1 MIESGNRIALRAA
14 AYFCR
19 VRAFACFACV
29 AAAAVCSPAARAELD
44 DFYFAQRV
52 GWTQSRG
59 SLASESQ
66 RLGLQTSL
74 SHSFKSFPWGVAF
87 DFGHELNFYTDK
99 FQTRN
104 ENALHFPLLPDAT
117 AHTYEPSLEQNL
129 CLFSMS
135 NYHLCFSVGL
145 SLVRIH
151 NDALNSQNYVGVPAG
166 VRMTYVPD
174 VSPVIWEAGV
184 RYRSIHNR
192 TSGYTNTHEDLFSYV
207 SIGLAAIQS
216 R

>member
-1 MIESGNRIALRAA
+1 MKQVLKKQTGFPHLT
-14 AYFCR
+14 
-19 VRAFACFACV
+19 
-29 AAAAVCSPAARAELD
+29 AAVLRCVGFVCVPFSVLLSGTARAELD

-59 SLASESQ
+59 DLARESQ

-87 DFGHELNFYTDK
+87 DFGHELNFYMDS
-99 FQTRN
+99 FQTRDDDT
-104 ENALHFPLLPDAT
+104 LYFPLLPDQKAYT
-117 AHTYEPSLEQNL
+117 FEPSLEQNL

-145 SLVRIH
+145 SLVRIQ
-151 NDALNSQNYVGVPAG
+151 NDSQTFQNYVGIPAG

-174 VSPVIWEAGV
+174 FSPVIWEVGV
-184 RYRSIHNR
+184 RFRSVHNR
-192 TSGYTNTHEDLFSYV
+192 TAGFTNTHEDLFSFV
-207 SIGLAAIQS
+207 SLGLASIQS